1 MEFNATFLPTDFSEN
16 KLKILSL
23 VKLVVQIKDIN
34 GTIVEEFRTNPNEKI
49 YKISTLL
56 TPNMKVEVTVL
67 PDEVVEFYP
76 VVTAL

>member
-1 MEFNATFLPTDFSEN
+1 MEFNTTFLPTDFSEN

-23 VKLVVQIKDIN
+23 VKLLVQVKDKD
-34 GTIVEEFRTNPNEKI
+34 GTIVEEFQTNPSEKI

-56 TPNMKVEVTVL
+56 TPNMIVEVTIL

>member
-23 VKLVVQIKDIN
+23 VKLVVQVKDNN
-34 GTIVEEFRTNPNEKI
+34 GMIVEEFQTNPSEKI

-56 TPNMKVEVTVL
+56 TPSMEVEVTVL
-67 PDEVVEFYP
+67 PGEVVEFYP

>member
-23 VKLVVQIKDIN
+23 VKLIVQVKDNN
-34 GTIVEEFRTNPNEKI
+34 GTIVEEFQTNPSEKI

-56 TPNMKVEVTVL
+56 TPSMEVEVTVL
-67 PDEVVEFYP
+67 SGEVVEFYP